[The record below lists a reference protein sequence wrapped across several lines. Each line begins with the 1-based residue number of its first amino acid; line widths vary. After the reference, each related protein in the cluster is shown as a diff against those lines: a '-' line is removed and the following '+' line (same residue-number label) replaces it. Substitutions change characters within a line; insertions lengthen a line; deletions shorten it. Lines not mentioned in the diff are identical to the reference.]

1 MSESRNDQLAL
12 KALQNIAY
20 QLCRL
25 ADALEVKNAEEEE
38 RWEPTNYKQEEN
50 NE

>member
-12 KALQNIAY
+12 KALQNIAH

-25 ADALEVKNAEEEE
+25 ADALEVKNAEEE